1 MSLKK
6 FRAPK
11 TSSPQN
17 QPRDNN
23 VLMFA
28 KHFRPPLG
36 ERSLDVEEVRLI
48 GDLRIMHAK
57 VDELHQ
63 IVQKLQQ
70 RHHEAD
76 INKYADRSVLTEN
89 IERVDQIYLWFIKL
103 KEEAERLRYEE
114 RRG

>member
-1 MSLKK
+1 
-6 FRAPK
+6 
-11 TSSPQN
+11 
-17 QPRDNN
+17 

-36 ERSLDVEEVRLI
+36 ETTLDVEEVRLI

-63 IVQKLQQ
+63 IVMKLQQ

-76 INKYADRSVLTEN
+76 INKYADASVLVEN

-103 KEEAERLRYEE
+103 KEEAERLRLEE
-114 RRG
+114 KRRG

>member
-1 MSLKK
+1 
-6 FRAPK
+6 
-11 TSSPQN
+11 
-17 QPRDNN
+17 

-63 IVQKLQQ
+63 IVMKLQQ
-70 RHHEAD
+70 RHHEGD
-76 INKYADRSVLTEN
+76 IHKYADQSVLVEN
-89 IERVDQIYLWFIKL
+89 IDRVDQIYLWFIKL
-103 KEEAERLRYEE
+103 KEEGERLRHEE
-114 RRG
+114 RRR